1 MEKNIKK
8 RVCRLAAVLS
18 TVLVVLFGYWFF
30 LNPHGYWQKQ
40 KETEREEYSERRMLW
55 RKSEAMTMQRMLQDL
70 TLLANGDSVLVCEAC
85 YLTLPAYRDFIHGTA
100 QPKRIAWVN
109 LRYRYGLYLLKG
121 REKME
126 QEARDRNYKSIVFW
140 SERRLEV
147 QKDSTKDYRKEKP
160 IQIEV
165 EQNALYP
172 ALGKPS
178 DEAFEKWMREYKS
191 LFTFP
196 KISNSKRWVKIP
208 FLE

>member
-8 RVCRLAAVLS
+8 RVCRGALVLS
-18 TVLVVLFGYWFF
+18 AVLVVLFGYWFF
-30 LNPHGYWQKQ
+30 LNPHGYWQKK
-40 KETEREEYSERRMLW
+40 KEAEKNEYSERRMLW

-109 LRYRYGLYLLKG
+109 LRYRYGLYLTNG

-147 QKDSTKDYRKEKP
+147 QKDSTKDYRNEKP
-160 IQIEV
+160 THTEIEY
-165 EQNALYP
+165 NKMYP
-172 ALGKPS
+172 AFGKS
-178 DEAFEKWMREYKS
+178 TDKEFEDWRKEYKRFH
-191 LFTFP
+191 LF
-196 KISNSKRWVKIP
+196 
-208 FLE
+208 

>member
-8 RVCRLAAVLS
+8 RVCWLAAVLS
-18 TVLVVLFGYWFF
+18 AVLVVLFGYWFF

-40 KETEREEYSERRMLW
+40 KEAEREEYSERRMLW

-85 YLTLPAYRDFIHGTA
+85 YLTLPAYRDLIHGTA

-109 LRYRYGLYLLKG
+109 LRYRYGLYLAKG

-126 QEARDRNYKSIVFW
+126 QEARDRNYMSIVFW

-147 QKDSTKDYRKEKP
+147 QKDSTKDYRNEKP
-160 IQIEV
+160 THTEIEY
-165 EQNALYP
+165 NKMYP
-172 ALGKPS
+172 AFGKS
-178 DEAFEKWMREYKS
+178 TDKEFEDWRKEYKS
-191 LFTFP
+191 NRLF
-196 KISNSKRWVKIP
+196 
-208 FLE
+208 

>member
-1 MEKNIKK
+1 MEKNIRK

-18 TVLVVLFGYWFF
+18 AGLVVLFGYWFF
-30 LNPHGYWQKQ
+30 LTPHGYWQKQ
-40 KETEREEYSERRMLW
+40 KEAEREGYSERRMLW
-55 RKSEAMTMQRMLQDL
+55 RKSETMTIQRMLQDL

-85 YLTLPAYRDFIHGTA
+85 YLTLSAYRDFIRGIA

-126 QEARDRNYKSIVFW
+126 QEAKDRNYKSIVFW

-160 IQIEV
+160 THTEIEY
-165 EQNALYP
+165 NKMYP
-172 ALGKPS
+172 TFGKS
-178 DEAFEKWMREYKS
+178 TDKEFEDWRKEYKRFH
-191 LFTFP
+191 LF
-196 KISNSKRWVKIP
+196 
-208 FLE
+208 

>member
-8 RVCRLAAVLS
+8 RVCRLALVVSA
-18 TVLVVLFGYWFF
+18 VLVVLFGYWFF

-85 YLTLPAYRDFIHGTA
+85 YLTLPAYRDLIHGTA

-109 LRYRYGLYLLKG
+109 LRYRYGLYLTKG

-147 QKDSTKDYRKEKP
+147 QKDSSNDYLNEKPTHSEIEYNKMYPAFGKSTDKEFEDWRKE
-160 IQIEV
+160 
-165 EQNALYP
+165 
-172 ALGKPS
+172 
-178 DEAFEKWMREYKS
+178 YKRFH
-191 LFTFP
+191 LF
-196 KISNSKRWVKIP
+196 
-208 FLE
+208 

>member
-8 RVCRLAAVLS
+8 RVCSLALVLS
-18 TVLVVLFGYWFF
+18 AVLVVLFGYWFF

-40 KETEREEYSERRMLW
+40 KEADREEYSERRMLW
-55 RKSEAMTMQRMLQDL
+55 RKSETMTMQKMLQDL

-85 YLTLPAYRDFIHGTA
+85 YLTLPAYRDLIHGSA

-160 IQIEV
+160 THTEIEY
-165 EQNALYP
+165 NKMYP
-172 ALGKPS
+172 TFGKS
-178 DEAFEKWMREYKS
+178 TDKEFEDWRKEYKHFH
-191 LFTFP
+191 LF
-196 KISNSKRWVKIP
+196 
-208 FLE
+208 

>member
-8 RVCRLAAVLS
+8 RVCWLAVVMSAG
-18 TVLVVLFGYWFF
+18 LVVLFGYWFF

-40 KETEREEYSERRMLW
+40 KEAEREEYSERRMLW
-55 RKSEAMTMQRMLQDL
+55 RKSETMTIQRMLQDL

-85 YLTLPAYRDFIHGTA
+85 YLTLSAYRDFIHGTS

-140 SERRLEV
+140 SKRRLEV

-160 IQIEV
+160 THTEIEY
-165 EQNALYP
+165 NKMYP
-172 ALGKPS
+172 AFGKPT
-178 DEAFEKWMREYKS
+178 DKEFEAWRKEYKRFH
-191 LFTFP
+191 LF
-196 KISNSKRWVKIP
+196 
-208 FLE
+208 

>member
-8 RVCRLAAVLS
+8 RVCRLAVVMSAG
-18 TVLVVLFGYWFF
+18 LVVLFGYWFF

-40 KETEREEYSERRMLW
+40 KEAEREEYSERRMLW
-55 RKSEAMTMQRMLQDL
+55 RKSETMTIQRMLQDL

-85 YLTLPAYRDFIHGTA
+85 YLTLSAYRDFIHGTS

-140 SERRLEV
+140 SKRRLEV

-160 IQIEV
+160 THTEIEY
-165 EQNALYP
+165 NKMYP
-172 ALGKPS
+172 AFGKPT
-178 DEAFEKWMREYKS
+178 DKEFEAWRKEYKRFH
-191 LFTFP
+191 LF
-196 KISNSKRWVKIP
+196 
-208 FLE
+208 

>member
-8 RVCRLAAVLS
+8 RVCRLALVVSA
-18 TVLVVLFGYWFF
+18 VLVVLFGYWFF

-85 YLTLPAYRDFIHGTA
+85 YLTLSAYCDLIHGTA

-109 LRYRYGLYLLKG
+109 LRYRYGLYLTNG

-147 QKDSTKDYRKEKP
+147 QKDSTKDYRNEKP
-160 IQIEV
+160 THTEIEY
-165 EQNALYP
+165 NKMYP
-172 ALGKPS
+172 AFGKS
-178 DEAFEKWMREYKS
+178 TDKEFEDWRKEYKRFH
-191 LFTFP
+191 LF
-196 KISNSKRWVKIP
+196 
-208 FLE
+208 

>member
-8 RVCRLAAVLS
+8 RVCWLALVLS
-18 TVLVVLFGYWFF
+18 AVLVVLFGYWFF

-40 KETEREEYSERRMLW
+40 KEVDREEYSERRMLW

-85 YLTLPAYRDFIHGTA
+85 YLTLPAYRDLIHGTA

-109 LRYRYGLYLLKG
+109 LRYRYGLYLTIG

-147 QKDSTKDYRKEKP
+147 QKDSTKDYRNEKP
-160 IQIEV
+160 THTEIEY
-165 EQNALYP
+165 NKMYP
-172 ALGKPS
+172 AFGKS
-178 DEAFEKWMREYKS
+178 TDKEFEDWRKEYKRFH
-191 LFTFP
+191 LF
-196 KISNSKRWVKIP
+196 
-208 FLE
+208 

>member
-8 RVCRLAAVLS
+8 RVCSLALVLS
-18 TVLVVLFGYWFF
+18 AVLVVLFGYWFF

-40 KETEREEYSERRMLW
+40 KEADREEYSERRMLW
-55 RKSEAMTMQRMLQDL
+55 RKSETMTMQKMLQDL

-85 YLTLPAYRDFIHGTA
+85 YLTLPAYRDLIHGSA

-160 IQIEV
+160 THTEIEYNKV
-165 EQNALYP
+165 YP
-172 ALGKPS
+172 AFGKS
-178 DEAFEKWMREYKS
+178 TDKEFEDWRKEYKRFH
-191 LFTFP
+191 LF
-196 KISNSKRWVKIP
+196 
-208 FLE
+208 